1 MNLIPDLLQAVLLT
15 LTGLASA
22 IWIGSARRGYGE
34 PDQPALFSALLAF
47 SLAAGTGA
55 CATARLAL
63 GADTLEAERWLL
75 QATLLLGLPLVGV
88 VALTLSR
95 RWIWSRPTWGRV
107 VIGLCAFFEL
117 ARQLGWSAPYA
128 LSLGLLSALLV
139 AYAGLLQWPARLQAA
154 AGLAGGVLL
163 MALLPWGGLLLGS
176 NPLQAYQQLWLA
188 LAIPIIA
195 WLLLHLPGNMRE
207 QSPAPT

>member
-1 MNLIPDLLQAVLLT
+1 MNLIPELLQAVLLT

-95 RWIWSRPTWGRV
+95 RWVWSRPTWGRV

-139 AYAGLLQWPARLQAA
+139 VYAGLLQWPARLQAA
-154 AGLAGGVLL
+154 AGLTGGALL
-163 MALLPWGGLLLGS
+163 MALLPWGGLLLS
-176 NPLQAYQQLWLA
+176 SSPLQAYQQLWLA
-188 LAIPIIA
+188 LAVPIIA
-195 WLLLHLPGNMRE
+195 WLLLHLPGNLRE
-207 QSPAPT
+207 ESPAPT

>member
-1 MNLIPDLLQAVLLT
+1 MNLIPDLLQAVFLM

-63 GADTLEAERWLL
+63 GADTLGAERWLL

-139 AYAGLLQWPARLQAA
+139 AYAGMLQWPARLQAA

-163 MALLPWGGLLLGS
+163 MAPLPWGGLLLS
-176 NPLQAYQQLWLA
+176 ANPLQTYQQLWLA

-195 WLLLHLPGNMRE
+195 WLLLHLPGNLRE
-207 QSPAPT
+207 ESPSPT